1 VVPTAE
7 DEMLHNAS
15 NASVKFRRG
24 FSLGLPPASV
34 AVVVDVAD
42 VGTKEEEAEDT
53 VIVFVVVVVAV
64 VANTDVMMD
73 DERIGRK
80 SIEDRS
86 HSLSLSLY
94 TRQK

>member
-1 VVPTAE
+1 MVPTAE

-24 FSLGLPPASV
+24 FSLGLPPSTV

-42 VGTKEEEAEDT
+42 EGTNEEEAEDT
-53 VIVFVVVVVAV
+53 VIVFVVVAV

-80 SIEDRS
+80 SVEDRC
-86 HSLSLSLY
+86 HSLTLS